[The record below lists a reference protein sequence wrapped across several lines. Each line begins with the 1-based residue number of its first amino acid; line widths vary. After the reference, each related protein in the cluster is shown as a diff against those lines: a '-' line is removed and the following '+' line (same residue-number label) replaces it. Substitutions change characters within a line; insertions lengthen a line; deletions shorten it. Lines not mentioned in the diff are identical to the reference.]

1 MKKPFIHEPFIYLCM
16 SKTKSGFIL
25 FVFFFST
32 LLFQFC
38 KKEDKGT
45 YRTYTHKFLFVEIN
59 NASSGAYY
67 NFYSAKDTIMLE
79 LKDTNGFILVA
90 EDTSIRIGRADFSG
104 SLYASSPPLPP
115 TIDQDSLMIFTIND
129 FDANHPAGSNIS
141 DCFLVSHVFS
151 SAFNF
156 LPLEQ
161 FSEVGK
167 NSYSQDFKLHLI
179 KQPSSNELRLKLYF
193 YDKVFTDGIM
203 VQSPTILFKP

>member
-1 MKKPFIHEPFIYLCM
+1 MRKL
-16 SKTKSGFIL
+16 KSGLL
-25 FVFFFST
+25 FLVFLFSS

-45 YRTYTHKFLFVEIN
+45 FKTYIHKFYFAEIN
-59 NASSGAYY
+59 TTSAGSYY
-67 NFYSAKDTIMLE
+67 NIYSVRDTLKID
-79 LKDTNGFILVA
+79 LKDTNGFIIVT
-90 EDTSIRIGRADFSG
+90 EDTTVRISQTMANGN
-104 SLYASSPPLPP
+104 LYATSPVLPP
-115 TIDQDSLMIFTIND
+115 TIDQDSLMIFTVYD

-167 NSYSQDFKLHLI
+167 NSYSQDFKLLLI
-179 KQPSSNELRLKLYF
+179 KHPSLNELRLKLYF

-203 VQSPTILFKP
+203 FQSPTILFKP

>member
-1 MKKPFIHEPFIYLCM
+1 MKKSFIHEPFIYLCM

-45 YRTYTHKFLFVEIN
+45 FKTYIHKCYFAEIN
-59 NASSGAYY
+59 TTTVGGYY
-67 NFYSAKDTIMLE
+67 TIYSARDTLKVD
-79 LKDTNGFILVA
+79 LKDTNGFIIIT
-90 EDTSIRIGRADFSG
+90 EDTTIRMSQTKANG
-104 SLYASSPPLPP
+104 SLYATSPVLPP
-115 TIDQDSLMIFTIND
+115 TISQDSLIILTLNN
-129 FDANHPAGSNIS
+129 FDASHPAGSDVS

-179 KQPSSNELRLKLYF
+179 KHPSSNELRLRLYF
-193 YDKVFTDGIM
+193 YDKVYTDGIM